1 MILHLTAKGNIGIQA
16 EGHVLV
22 SHSEFKEDL
31 VSTHLEVVR
40 SVEAKTFE
48 GQQSPII
55 ILAP

>member
-16 EGHVLV
+16 EGRVLV
-22 SHSEFKEDL
+22 LHSEFKEDL
-31 VSTHLEVVR
+31 VSTHHEVVR
-40 SVEAKTFE
+40 SVEAKTLE